1 MKAPKSEL
9 ISRAG
14 AYYSGYALSM
24 SGIIFR
30 ETSSTDVGIDGQIE
44 LVDKDGSATGMLA
57 GIQIKSGDSF
67 VDHEQQ
73 KFTFKSSKEHYKYWS
88 NLTIPTLGI
97 VFSPKLQT
105 ASWFIL
111 EAHAE
116 EILKN
121 SGACSITQKL
131 NKYNKLDF
139 ETSSGKHIS
148 DYIRKYYNRSIT
160 EEELDNFDSLKS
172 DANSKSTTDKSDFEV
187 SEENIIAWKRLITAF
202 FSSNSKPN
210 VIYDVGYRLSWYF
223 PTVNK
228 KQEELFKSRL
238 SKMTTKE
245 LYNIFKGIKFA
256 YKHNCER
263 GFELITDLLRYKKNI
278 ITMLSTLKKSQ
289 YPTKS
294 EAILIQ
300 EIIEYFE
307 QDA

>member
-9 ISRAG
+9 VSRAG

-44 LVDKDGSATGMLA
+44 LVDQDGSATGMLA

-67 VDHEQQ
+67 VDHEEQN
-73 KFTFKSSKEHYKYWS
+73 FTFKSSKEHYKYWS

-97 VFSPKLQT
+97 VFSPKLKS

-111 EAHAE
+111 EHHAE
-116 EILKN
+116 NISKN
-121 SGACSITQKL
+121 SGPCSITQKL
-131 NKYNKLDF
+131 NNYNKLDL
-139 ETSSGKHIS
+139 EASSGKNIS

-160 EEELDNFDSLKS
+160 EEELDNFDSLKRDTES
-172 DANSKSTTDKSDFEV
+172 DSTTDKYDFEA
-187 SEENIIAWKRLITAF
+187 SEEKIIAWKRLITAL
-202 FSSNSKPN
+202 FSSDSEPK

-228 KQEELFKSRL
+228 MQKELFKTRL

-278 ITMLSTLKKSQ
+278 INMLSTLKKSQ
-289 YPTKS
+289 YPTKC
-294 EAILIQ
+294 EVVLIQ

-307 QDA
+307 KDT